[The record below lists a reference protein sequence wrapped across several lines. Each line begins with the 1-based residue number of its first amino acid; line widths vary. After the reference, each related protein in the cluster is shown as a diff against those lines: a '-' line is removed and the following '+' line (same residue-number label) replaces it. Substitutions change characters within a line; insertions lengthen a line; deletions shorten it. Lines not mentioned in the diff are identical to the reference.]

1 LQNVY
6 IGVVIDILIGSI
18 LPTVYFRLYKN
29 NLRKDNMDIFS
40 AGDTAWILVCTLL
53 VLMMSIPAVAFFY
66 GGLSKRKNVL
76 NTMFLTFIAF
86 SIISVIW
93 VIFGYQFAFGADI
106 NGLIG
111 APTNF
116 FLKGIGLDD
125 LNGTIPTLLFVM
137 FQCAFAGLTC
147 AIMSG
152 ALVGR
157 MKTRA
162 WVIFVPIWAC
172 LVYVPIAHWVWG
184 GGWLMQMGALDFA
197 GGAVVHINSGISAL
211 AVALVLGKRKN
222 DSLIPHNLGYAVLGA
237 ALLWFGWM
245 GFNGG
250 SGLAADGLAAN
261 AIIVS
266 NVAAAMGLIVWTVI
280 DVIKVGKP
288 TVLGAISGAVAGL
301 VGITPAAG
309 FVDVFGALCIGLVA
323 PIISYY
329 SINYLKPKLGYDD
342 ALDVWGIHGMS
353 GVWGAIATGI
363 FAVPAVG
370 GVAGLVAGNP
380 QQVLIQIISVIATM
394 IYSFA
399 VSYIIAKVL
408 DKALNGIRVDEKEEI
423 GGLDSHLH
431 KESAYNFNS

>member
-1 LQNVY
+1 MVMY
-6 IGVVIDILIGSI
+6 
-18 LPTVYFRLYKN
+18 
-29 NLRKDNMDIFS
+29 S

-53 VLMMSIPAVAFFY
+53 VLLMSIPAVAFFY

-76 NTMFLTFIAF
+76 NTIFLTFIAF

-93 VIFGYQFAFGADI
+93 VIFGYQFAFGTDI

-116 FLKGIGLDD
+116 FLQGIGLDD

-157 MKTRA
+157 MKTKA
-162 WVIFVPIWAC
+162 WVIFVPLWAI
-172 LVYVPIAHWVWG
+172 LVYVPVAHWVWG

-211 AVALVLGKRKN
+211 AVAWVLGKRKN
-222 DSLIPHNLGYAVLGA
+222 SALIPHNLGYAVLGA

-266 NVAAAMGLIVWTVI
+266 NVAAATGLIVWTMI
-280 DVIKVGKP
+280 DVAKIGKP
-288 TVLGAISGAVAGL
+288 TVLGAVSGAVAGL

-309 FVDVFGALCIGLVA
+309 FVDVFGALVIGAVA

-353 GVWGAIATGI
+353 GVWGALATGI
-363 FAVPAVG
+363 FAVPAIG
-370 GVAGLVAGNP
+370 GVAGLIAGNP
-380 QQVLIQIISVIATM
+380 YQVVIQIISIVATIA
-394 IYSFA
+394 YSFT
-399 VSYIIAKVL
+399 VSFILAKIL
-408 DKALNGIRVDEKEEI
+408 DKSLNGIRVEEHKEI
-423 GGLDSHLH
+423 GGLDSNLH

>member
-1 LQNVY
+1 
-6 IGVVIDILIGSI
+6 
-18 LPTVYFRLYKN
+18 
-29 NLRKDNMDIFS
+29 MDIFS

-53 VLMMSIPAVAFFY
+53 VLLMSIPAVAFFY

-116 FLKGIGLDD
+116 FLRGIGLDD

-266 NVAAAMGLIVWTVI
+266 NVAAAMGLIVWTFI

-288 TVLGAISGAVAGL
+288 TVLGAISGAVAVL

-342 ALDVWGIHGMS
+342 ALDVWGINGMS

-380 QQVLIQIISVIATM
+380 QQVLIQIISVIATI

-408 DKALNGIRVDEKEEI
+408 DKALGGIRVDEKEEI

>member
-1 LQNVY
+1 MVMFN
-6 IGVVIDILIGSI
+6 
-18 LPTVYFRLYKN
+18 
-29 NLRKDNMDIFS
+29 
-40 AGDTAWILVCTLL
+40 AGDTAWILTCTLL
-53 VLMMSIPAVAFFY
+53 VLLMSIPAVAFFY

-76 NTMFLTFIAF
+76 NTMFLTFIGFA
-86 SIISVIW
+86 IISVLW
-93 VIFGYQFAFGADI
+93 VVCGYQFAFGSDI

-116 FLKGIGLDD
+116 FLQGIGLDD

-137 FQCAFAGLTC
+137 FQCAFAGITC

-157 MKTRA
+157 MKTKA
-162 WVIFVPIWAC
+162 WVIFVPVWAL

-184 GGWLMQMGALDFA
+184 GGWMMQMGAIDFA

-222 DSLIPHNLGYAVLGA
+222 PSLIPHNLGYAVLGA

-266 NVAAAMGLIVWTVI
+266 NVAAATGLIVWTI
-280 DVIKVGKP
+280 LDVVKVGEP

-309 FVDVFGALCIGLVA
+309 FVDVFGALVIGAVA

-342 ALDVWGIHGMS
+342 ALDAWGIHGMS

-370 GVAGLVAGNP
+370 GVAGLVAGNAN
-380 QQVLIQIISVIATM
+380 QVIVQIISVIATM
-394 IYSFA
+394 AYSFV
-399 VSYIIAKVL
+399 VSYILAKIL
-408 DKALNGIRVDEKEEI
+408 DKSLNGIRVEEHKEI

>member
-1 LQNVY
+1 
-6 IGVVIDILIGSI
+6 
-18 LPTVYFRLYKN
+18 
-29 NLRKDNMDIFS
+29 MAMFS
-40 AGDTAWILVCTLL
+40 SGDTAWILICTIL
-53 VLMMSIPAVAFFY
+53 VLLMSIPAVAFFY
-66 GGLSKRKNVL
+66 GGLSKKKNVL

-86 SIISVIW
+86 SIVSIIW
-93 VIFGYQFAFGADI
+93 VIFGYQFTFGSDI

-111 APTNF
+111 MPSNF
-116 FLKGIGLDD
+116 FLEGIGLND
-125 LNGTIPTLLFVM
+125 LTKTIPTLLFVM

-157 MKTRA
+157 MKTKA
-162 WVIFVPIWAC
+162 WVIFVPIWIC
-172 LVYVPIAHWVWG
+172 LVYIPIAHWVWG

-211 AVALVLGKRKN
+211 AVAIVLGKRKN
-222 DSLIPHNLGYAVLGA
+222 DALIPHNLGYAILGV

-266 NVAAAMGLIVWTVI
+266 NVAAAMGLIVWTII
-280 DVIKVGKP
+280 DFIKIGKP

-309 FVDVFGALCIGLVA
+309 FVDVKGALIIGLIA
-323 PIISYY
+323 PIVSYY

-370 GVAGLVAGNP
+370 GVSGLIAGNP
-380 QQVLIQIISVIATM
+380 QQVLIQIISVIATI
-394 IYSFA
+394 IYSFTI
-399 VSYIIAKVL
+399 SYVLAKIL
-408 DKALNGIRVDEKEEI
+408 DKSLKGMRVDDFEEI

-431 KESAYNFNS
+431 KESAYNFET